1 MKTLDLLSRCRASCA
16 VWVLVGASVMRG
28 LKLSVLVL
36 AAMTVFCNP
45 SYAGTISS
53 RRLLEVADFGPPVV
67 SPDGTRVAFRI
78 EQASI
83 ERNAYDSVWYVQDME
98 GGAAPRRVA
107 DGGVPLRDAA
117 GVSLPATATWSPDGR
132 WIYYRAL
139 MNGKIDVWR
148 AAADGSGAEPMT
160 LDAADVRGFSLS
172 EDGLRL
178 IYSGFSLSEDGRRLI
193 YSVGATREQVI
204 EAEQAEYDRGIRI
217 DKDVPI
223 GQGLFRSINIEG
235 RWETQRYAGMWFGRA
250 PLLATVPNRWKAIDL
265 ASRKRQDLPV
275 SYRPSHPLMASD
287 LDAGLPRPWKLEA
300 EPGGV
305 RIALLTRVDNVGGF
319 REGLGVQLSML
330 PSKASSRPIV
340 CTSDLCTDKAIS
352 GIQWRPGSDEVLFT
366 VTDPQEGLAQSIYR
380 WNVRSNDV
388 QLVVHARGLVS
399 GGRDRFSA
407 CGTSAVAMACVTA
420 EGDRPPRLE
429 RIDLETGHRRVL
441 FDPNAALAADMAAT
455 VRARLLRWA
464 DAGGQVFTGQFF
476 QARTTDGAPPPL
488 FLTYYNCTGFLRGGV
503 GDEWPLAALAEH
515 GVSSLC
521 INDPPGYLLDAV
533 KRYGRGLSGVK
544 SAIEKLASE
553 GKIDP
558 ARVGMGGLSFGS
570 EVTMWTVTHSNVLAA
585 ASITSTSIEPNYYLF
600 NTLRGDAFFD
610 ELKKSWGLGAP
621 DETPDRWRVISPTY
635 RIDRIRAPIL
645 FQMAEQE
652 YLYSLGVSLPL
663 VRRHRADLYV
673 FPNETHQKFQPK
685 HKLAAYERNLDW
697 FRFWLQGYEDPDPA
711 KRTQYAHWREM
722 KKALS
727 DRSTR
732 VAGKADGQG
741 R

>member
-1 MKTLDLLSRCRASCA
+1 ML
-16 VWVLVGASVMRG
+16 
-28 LKLSVLVL
+28 LVL
-36 AAMTVFCNP
+36 AFAAMVTFCD
-45 SYAGTISS
+45 SSHAGAISS

-67 SPDGTRVAFRI
+67 SPNGRRVAFRV

-83 ERNAYDSVWYVQDME
+83 ERNTYDSVWYVQDMD

-139 MNGKIDVWR
+139 MDGKIDVWR

-160 LDAADVRGFSLS
+160 LDAADVREFSLS
-172 EDGLRL
+172 KDRLRL

-204 EAEQAEYDRGIRI
+204 EAEQAEYDRGIRV

-250 PLLATVPNRWKAIDL
+250 PLLAEVPNRWKAIDL
-265 ASRKRQDLPV
+265 ASRRRQALPT
-275 SYRPSHPLMASD
+275 SYRPSHPLTASD
-287 LDAGLPRPWKLEA
+287 LAAGLPRPWKLAA
-300 EPGGV
+300 EPGGA
-305 RIALLTRVDNVGGF
+305 RIALLTRVDNVDGY
-319 REGLGVQLSML
+319 RDGLGVQLSML

-340 CTSDLCTDKAIS
+340 CTSDLCTHKAIS

-366 VTDPQEGLAQSIYR
+366 VTDPQEGLAQSVFR
-380 WNVRSNDV
+380 WNVRSGEV
-388 QLVVHARGLVS
+388 HLVVHARGLVS

-407 CGTSAVAMACVTA
+407 CGISAVALACVAA
-420 EGDRPPRLE
+420 EADRPPRLE
-429 RIDLETGHRRVL
+429 RIDLATGHRRVL

-455 VRARLLRWA
+455 ARARLLRWT

-476 QARTTDGAPPPL
+476 QAHTANGAPPPL
-488 FLTYYNCTGFLRGGV
+488 FLTYYSCSGFLRGGV
-503 GDEWPLAALAEH
+503 GDEWPLAALAEQ
-515 GVSSLC
+515 GISSLC
-521 INDPPGYLLDAV
+521 INDTPGYLLDAV
-533 KRYGRGLSGVK
+533 KRYGQGLSAVQ
-544 SAIEKLASE
+544 SAIQKLASE

-558 ARVGMGGLSFGS
+558 AKVGMGGLSFGS

-600 NTLRGDAFFD
+600 NTLRGDAFFA

-621 DETPDRWRVISPTY
+621 DETPDRWREISAVY
-635 RIDRIRAPIL
+635 QLDRVKAPIL
-645 FQMAEQE
+645 FQMPEQE
-652 YLYSLGVSLPL
+652 YLYSLGVTLPL
-663 VRRHRADLYV
+663 VRSSKADLYV

-697 FRFWLQGYEDPDPA
+697 FRFWLQGYEDPNPV
-711 KRTQYAHWREM
+711 KKQQYTHWRAM
-722 KKALS
+722 RDAMATRPA
-727 DRSTR
+727 RSGAR
-732 VAGKADGQG
+732 SGG
-741 R
+741 